1 MKKIGIDIGGM
12 SIKSGL
18 VDENMNIIH
27 SYNIPTEVEKGF
39 GVTSQNII
47 NMIYDLLSQA
57 NCAIDDIDAIGIGIP
72 GVADENGKVHYAT
85 NLFWTNVDLGGVLR
99 DEFKNIKISIDNDA
113 TIACVAE
120 HKLGSIMNVK
130 NAIMLTLGTGVGG
143 GIIINGMRYSGNLGI
158 GSEIGH
164 MIVGENYYNC
174 SCGNNGCLET
184 FCSASAVLS
193 YARKLVAETEED
205 TVLKSVRP
213 GSITAKMVFEA
224 AVEGDEISKKV
235 VDRFIHYLS
244 VGIANLI
251 NIFSP
256 EVIVIGG
263 GLAGAYDSYIDR
275 LYEEVKTKIIFKN
288 LPFAKIVPAMLGNDA
303 GIIGAAML

>member
-1 MKKIGIDIGGM
+1 MVVLK
-12 SIKSGL
+12 
-18 VDENMNIIH
+18 
-27 SYNIPTEVEKGF
+27 
-39 GVTSQNII
+39 
-47 NMIYDLLSQA
+47 LS
-57 NCAIDDIDAIGIGIP
+57 
-72 GVADENGKVHYAT
+72 
-85 NLFWTNVDLGGVLR
+85 
-99 DEFKNIKISIDNDA
+99 
-113 TIACVAE
+113 
-120 HKLGSIMNVK
+120 
-130 NAIMLTLGTGVGG
+130 
-143 GIIINGMRYSGNLGI
+143 
-158 GSEIGH
+158 
-164 MIVGENYYNC
+164 
-174 SCGNNGCLET
+174 
-184 FCSASAVLS
+184 
-193 YARKLVAETEED
+193 AETEED
-205 TVLKSVRP
+205 TILKSVRP

-275 LYEEVKTKIIFKN
+275 LYEEVKKKIIFKN